1 MRNKDIQ
8 TEIINKYGVDK
19 LLHIAYGG
27 WITAFFDSLITM
39 VFVAIVIGIGKE
51 LVDKYVRKSEFDY
64 KDMIAAWIGGAIT
77 IIIKLIINYLL

>member
-8 TEIINKYGVDK
+8 MTVINKYGVDK

-27 WITAFFDSLITM
+27 WITALFDNLIAM
-39 VFVAIVIGIGKE
+39 VFIAIVIGVGKE

-64 KDMIAAWIGGAIT
+64 KDMVVTWLGGAIT
-77 IIIKLIINYLL
+77 IIIKLIINML